1 MSKIR
6 ALITLARPH
15 QYIKNVFIFLPLF
28 FAHKLFDPHALIQT
42 SWAFVVF
49 CLGASS
55 VYVVNDIFDVEVDR
69 LHPTK
74 KHRPLAAGMLGKREA
89 LVYAGLLLIASILLT
104 IYQLG
109 SIFLLSLGSYLL
121 LNYLYSALFK
131 KYAIIDITAIATGF
145 IIRVF
150 AGGLAAGVSVSH
162 WLILMTYL
170 LALFLAL
177 AKRRDDLMLLSTG
190 KKVRQ
195 NIDGYNLEFVS
206 HSMVIMAAVII
217 VSYIL
222 YTVSPEAVKIHKTT
236 NLYLTTFFVIIG
248 LLRYMQITLV
258 EQRSG
263 SPTSIVLKD
272 QFLQMVIVLWLLS
285 AYLLIY

>member
-15 QYIKNVFIFLPLF
+15 QYLKNVFIFLPLF
-28 FAHKLFDPHALIQT
+28 FAHRLFDPHALIQT
-42 SWAFVVF
+42 CWAFAVF

-74 KHRPLAAGMLGKREA
+74 KHRPIAAEMLGKPEA
-89 LVYAGLLLIASILLT
+89 LVYAGLLLIASIWLT

-131 KYAIIDITAIATGF
+131 KYAIIDISAIAAGF

-150 AGGLAAGVSVSH
+150 AGGLAAGVLVSH

-177 AKRRDDLMLLSTG
+177 AKRRDDLILLSTG

-248 LLRYMQITLV
+248 LLRYMQITFV

-263 SPTSIVLKD
+263 SPTSIILKD
-272 QFLQMVIVLWLLS
+272 RFLQVVIVMWLLT

>member
-15 QYIKNVFIFLPLF
+15 QYIKNLFIFLPIF
-28 FAHKLFDPHALIQT
+28 FAHKLFDSHALIQT
-42 SWAFVVF
+42 CWAFVVF

-69 LHPTK
+69 IHPIK
-74 KHRPLAAGMLGKREA
+74 KHRPLAAGILDKKEAFIFAAILLML
-89 LVYAGLLLIASILLT
+89 SISLT

-109 SIFLLSLGSYLL
+109 WVLLIELGAYLI
-121 LNYLYSALFK
+121 LNYLYSCLLK
-131 KYAIIDITAIATGF
+131 KYAIIDISAIATGF
-145 IIRVF
+145 VIRVF
-150 AGGLAAGVSVSH
+150 FGGLASDVVPSH
-162 WLILMTYL
+162 WLIIMTYL

-177 AKRRDDLMLLSTG
+177 AKRRDDLLLMSSG
-190 KKVRQ
+190 QKVRK
-195 NIDGYNLEFVS
+195 NIDGYSLEFVS

-217 VSYIL
+217 VCYLL
-222 YTVSPEAVKIHKTT
+222 YTVSPEAILVHKTT
-236 NLYLTTFFVIIG
+236 NLYLTTFLVIIG
-248 LLRYMQITLV
+248 LLRYLQITFV

-272 QFLQMVIVLWLLS
+272 HFMQLVLILWLFS
-285 AYLLIY
+285 AYIIIY